1 MDRNIF
7 ANIFYISKNTVNE
20 FAEQNGIMQKIKSIN
35 NDDDGH
41 ASSLHDDTWLIEKIN
56 DD

>member
-1 MDRNIF
+1 MDRNISEV

-41 ASSLHDDTWLIEKIN
+41 ASSLHGHVIN
-56 DD
+56 REN

>member
-41 ASSLHDDTWLIEKIN
+41 ASSLHGHVIN
-56 DD
+56 REN